1 MTFLGKLLVLIN
13 LALSLLMATIA
24 FGVYAH
30 NVHYPDKAG
39 GGKAPARLAELKDE
53 AQRLQS
59 AVLPTAV
66 QGKTV
71 PGPAVTS
78 WRDARRT
85 LLFQEEVRRGDRAW
99 YAAHMR
105 HLYTGATRDN
115 PVRAVATQ
123 RFVPVPNPKDSNRP
137 LVNAWPTD
145 ASGKELRE
153 LASLAEYQKRSE
165 GILKDLADVDKDY
178 QKALAEDVRLTNLLA
193 GTPDAPGMPGAKG
206 LQQRLREEEFKE
218 QGLLAEQRLVEPH
231 LVNTAVELDYF
242 RERTADLEARIKEL
256 EGYLGRQNKRGEGEK
271 AARGR

>member
-1 MTFLGKLLVLIN
+1 MTFVGKLLVLIN

-39 GGKAPARLAELKDE
+39 GGKAPPRLAELQNE
-53 AQRLQS
+53 ARQIQS
-59 AVLPTAV
+59 AILPTTA
-66 QGKTV
+66 QGKSV
-71 PGPAVTS
+71 PGPAVAS

-99 YAAHMR
+99 YAEKMQ
-105 HLYTGATRDN
+105 HLYTGASKDN

-137 LVNAWPTD
+137 LVSAWPTD

-153 LASLAEYQKRSE
+153 LVSLAEYQKLSE
-165 GILKDLADVDKDY
+165 GALKELAEVDKDY
-178 QKALAEDVRLTNLLA
+178 HKALAEDVRLTNLLA
-193 GTPDAPGMPGAKG
+193 GTPDTPGMPGAKG
-206 LQQRLREEEFKE
+206 LQQRLREEQFKE
-218 QGLLAEQRLVEPH
+218 QGVLAEQRLVRPH

-242 RERTADLEARIKEL
+242 TERTADLEARIKEL
-256 EGYLGRQNKRGEGEK
+256 EGTLHKQQKRGEGEK